1 MKKAIITFML
11 QGPQGS
17 FMYRVAQSG
26 MVAFLNHQEMIKC
39 IKVKFTVVEG
49 KLSKLSLTSVL
60 MPGGE

>member
-1 MKKAIITFML
+1 MNKAIITFML
-11 QGPQGS
+11 QGPKGS
-17 FMYRVAQSG
+17 LMYRVAKSG
-26 MVAFLNHQEMIKC
+26 MVAFLNQQEMIKC